1 MTMRCRKIP
10 RRIGAT
16 GLARALLVIMA
27 RLFSWL
33 GAIRSETG
41 PKLIIASFDGTGVRF
56 VLCWRLA
63 HRNESTQR
71 DI

>member
-33 GAIRSETG
+33 CAIRSETG
-41 PKLIIASFDGTGVRF
+41 PKLIIASFGGTGVRF

-63 HRNESTQR
+63 HLNESTQR